1 MLAELIP
8 QAFFQSRM
16 DIWLWL
22 MAIGAIVLLVFGA
35 DRAVTAAVRMAK
47 ACGMSTIIIGATV
60 VSLGTT
66 APEAFV
72 SVTAAFNGNPG
83 LALGNGVGSIICDT
97 AMIFGICCCI
107 TSLPKDRFIL
117 NRHGWL
123 QFGAGAL
130 LVVVI
135 AVTTW
140 FNGGIEGVRISRGVG
155 IVFLLLLVGY
165 MWVSIRWARSHQEA
179 IPSAAKG
186 AGKTDGPQVA
196 LILRSLMVL
205 AVGLVMVIG
214 GAQIM
219 VGSVGELCGRYG
231 VPPDVLAVTLVAFG
245 TSLPELATAIASI
258 VKGHPELLVGNI
270 IGADIL
276 NVLFVI
282 GASATAVPL
291 EVPPAFFYL
300 HLPVMMVTL
309 VLFRLFVFG
318 RGGRFRRWEGI
329 PLLAV
334 FGGYYA
340 VLLILVIT
348 GVLEYS
354 PL

>member
-1 MLAELIP
+1 
-8 QAFFQSRM
+8 
-16 DIWLWL
+16 
-22 MAIGAIVLLVFGA
+22 
-35 DRAVTAAVRMAK
+35 
-47 ACGMSTIIIGATV
+47 
-60 VSLGTT
+60 
-66 APEAFV
+66 
-72 SVTAAFNGNPG
+72 
-83 LALGNGVGSIICDT
+83 
-97 AMIFGICCCI
+97 
-107 TSLPKDRFIL
+107 
-117 NRHGWL
+117 
-123 QFGAGAL
+123 
-130 LVVVI
+130 
-135 AVTTW
+135 
-140 FNGGIEGVRISRGVG
+140 
-155 IVFLLLLVGY
+155 
-165 MWVSIRWARSHQEA
+165 
-179 IPSAAKG
+179 
-186 AGKTDGPQVA
+186 
-196 LILRSLMVL
+196 MVL
-205 AVGLVMVIG
+205 AMGLVMVIG
-214 GAQIM
+214 GAQVM

-291 EVPPAFFYL
+291 EVPAAFFYL
-300 HLPVMMVTL
+300 HLPVMMVAL

-340 VLLILVIT
+340 ILLILVIT